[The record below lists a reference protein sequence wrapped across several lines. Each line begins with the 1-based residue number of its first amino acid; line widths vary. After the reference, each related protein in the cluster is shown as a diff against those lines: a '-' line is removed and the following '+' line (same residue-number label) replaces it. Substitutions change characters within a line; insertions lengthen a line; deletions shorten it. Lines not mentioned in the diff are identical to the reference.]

1 MELLNLIP
9 YGKEN
14 AISRLISSLT
24 LLSSQPVSLD
34 KSSRLMRNGERIL
47 SSSSAKGYWRSD
59 DPDEIERFLKESDN
73 RRRTEAL
80 NVEPLRFFVAKS
92 KGEDFISVRAHYR
105 RIHKQAS
112 GKTDIQGGE

>member
-14 AISRLISSLT
+14 AISREDLSKLT
-24 LLSSQPVSLD
+24 GWD
-34 KSSRLMRNGERIL
+34 DRKGREEIKRLMRHGERIL

-59 DPDEIERFLKESDN
+59 DPDEIDRFLKESDN
-73 RRRTEAL
+73 RRTTEAL

-92 KGEDFISVRAHYR
+92 KGEDLIPVRAHYR
-105 RIHKQAS
+105 RIHKRAS
-112 GKTDIQGGE
+112 GQTDIQGGE